1 MATPVLPDRARVVV
15 IGGGVI
21 GSSVA
26 YHLAHMGW
34 KDVVLLERD
43 RLTSG
48 TTWHAAGLVVTFG
61 STSETS
67 TELRKYTRD
76 LYRRL
81 EAETGQATG
90 FNPVGFIEVA
100 ADADRLEE
108 YRRVAAFNRWCG
120 VDGLGPE
127 RSGSG
132 AKVVLGAR
140 RTDRIDA
147 LVKDITAKG
156 GAALG
161 FQADVTK
168 RSEVEAL
175 VQGAIHE
182 HGRID
187 VIVNDAGI
195 MPIAPMAAIKVEE
208 WDRMIDVNIKGL
220 LFGVAA
226 VLPIMQKQK
235 QGHIINMSSV
245 GGFKVW
251 APGGTVYSATKFA
264 VRAITEGLRMEH
276 KADNIRCT
284 IISPGAV
291 ATELPEG
298 SSEEDTRKNLRE
310 FYKIAVPADSVAR
323 AIVYAIEQP
332 AEVDVN
338 EIVIRPTKQDF

>member
-1 MATPVLPDRARVVV
+1 MRTPDIADKVVV
-15 IGGGVI
+15 ITGASSGI
-21 GSSVA
+21 GESTA
-26 YHLAHMGW
+26 RLLA
-34 KDVVLLERD
+34 
-43 RLTSG
+43 
-48 TTWHAAGLVVTFG
+48 
-61 STSETS
+61 
-67 TELRKYTRD
+67 
-76 LYRRL
+76 
-81 EAETGQATG
+81 
-90 FNPVGFIEVA
+90 
-100 ADADRLEE
+100 
-108 YRRVAAFNRWCG
+108 
-120 VDGLGPE
+120 
-127 RSGSG
+127 GSG

-147 LVKDITAKG
+147 LVKDIAAKG

-182 HGRID
+182 YGRID
-187 VIVNDAGI
+187 VIVNNAGI
-195 MPIAPMAAIKVEE
+195 MPIAPMAALKVEE

-284 IISPGAV
+284 IVSPGAV

-323 AIVYAIEQP
+323 AIAYAIEQP

>member
-1 MATPVLPDRARVVV
+1 MEMPHITDKVVV
-15 IGGGVI
+15 ITGASSGI
-21 GSSVA
+21 GESTA
-26 YHLAHMGW
+26 RLLAG
-34 KDVVLLERD
+34 
-43 RLTSG
+43 
-48 TTWHAAGLVVTFG
+48 
-61 STSETS
+61 
-67 TELRKYTRD
+67 
-76 LYRRL
+76 
-81 EAETGQATG
+81 
-90 FNPVGFIEVA
+90 N
-100 ADADRLEE
+100 
-108 YRRVAAFNRWCG
+108 
-120 VDGLGPE
+120 
-127 RSGSG
+127 G

-140 RTDRIDA
+140 RKDRIDS

-175 VQGAIHE
+175 VQGAIHDY
-182 HGRID
+182 GRID
-187 VIVNDAGI
+187 VIVNNAGI
-195 MPIAPMAAIKVEE
+195 MPIAPMAALKVEE
-208 WDRMIDVNIKGL
+208 WDRMIDVNIRGV

-235 QGHIINMSSV
+235 QGHIINISSV
-245 GGFKVW
+245 AGFKVW

-284 IISPGAV
+284 IISPGAI

-310 FYKIAVPADSVAR
+310 FYKIAIPSDSIAR
-323 AIVYAIEQP
+323 AIAYAIEQP

-338 EIVIRPTKQDF
+338 EIVIRPAKLDF